1 MHICLI
7 IITKGS
13 ILVSPGSLQLTNCC
27 KFVGSIQN
35 PCILER
41 ILKCLWYM
49 NGSTNDHV
57 AACHLVIMWNR
68 HVNTVICYLISS
80 VKESKAD
87 MQSSQPASLCDDW
100 RREQVPLLWIKVV
113 LQAINAIQFI
123 SVYFLPHYSLFSVF
137 YDLLPQ
143 QLKYHLSWNVCF
155 VCFRPSFLLKGDFKR
170 DS

>member
-13 ILVSPGSLQLTNCC
+13 ILVSPGLLQLTNCC

-57 AACHLVIMWNR
+57 AACHLFFMWNR

-80 VKESKAD
+80 VKESKAAGTCKAPR
-87 MQSSQPASLCDDW
+87 QLHYVTTW

-113 LQAINAIQFI
+113 LQAINAIQFT

-137 YDLLPQ
+137 YDLLQMCVLYVSGPV
-143 QLKYHLSWNVCF
+143 S
-155 VCFRPSFLLKGDFKR
+155 LLKEISRETHKR
-170 DS
+170 